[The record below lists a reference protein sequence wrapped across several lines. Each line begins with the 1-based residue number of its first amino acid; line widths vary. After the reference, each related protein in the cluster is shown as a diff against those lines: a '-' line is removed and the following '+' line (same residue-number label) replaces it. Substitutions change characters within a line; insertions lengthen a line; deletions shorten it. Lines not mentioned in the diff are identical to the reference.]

1 MILEVFDSFECVDPG
16 SLFADKG
23 EIEAAQ
29 KQKIAARAQKTRA
42 RIQARRASSQAVLA
56 ELLPPVM
63 SEGDSWHV
71 ISGGDVDSLSYL
83 AHILEHDRLDYVL
96 MSTWCMASADVC
108 MIEDW
113 LVSGK
118 IGRLDAYV
126 GEIFPAQYTD
136 VHADLCR
143 VARAHAGRVAIFRNH
158 CKVFAGCNSDRAYVI
173 ESSANVNTNPRT
185 EQTTLTVDRA
195 LFEFYKDF
203 FDGIKSFT
211 RDFDEWAPWQ
221 GL

>member
-1 MILEVFDSFECVDPG
+1 MLEVFDGFECIDTDG
-16 SLFADKG
+16 LFPSPARQ
-23 EIEAAQ
+23 AAAE
-29 KQKIAARAQKTRA
+29 KQKIAARALKTKTRV
-42 RIQARRASSQAVLA
+42 QARRASSQAVLA
-56 ELLPPVM
+56 ELLPEKF
-63 SEGDSWHV
+63 SEGESWHV
-71 ISGGDVDSLSYL
+71 ISGGDIDSLSYL
-83 AHILEHDRLDYVL
+83 EHVLQHDSLDYVL

-108 MIEDW
+108 MIEQW
-113 LVSGK
+113 LRDGR

-143 VARAHAGRVAIFRNH
+143 VTRAYAGRVAVFRNH
-158 CKVFAGCNSDRAYVI
+158 CKIFAGCNAAQAYVI

-185 EQTTLTVDRA
+185 EQTTLTVDRT
-195 LFEFYKDF
+195 LFDFYKDF

-211 RDFDEWAPWQ
+211 RDFDEWTPWQ